1 MTVKQA
7 GGNVAVKTSQGVVE
21 VPKPSGEYFQQ
32 DAVEVLIRP
41 EMIYRA
47 DDQDDFRI
55 TGTIVRSAFL
65 GEKVE
70 YDIVLPDETL
80 LTWVNFEPQKASLMS
95 VGQSVAV
102 SFDSSNA
109 LVSKEVG

>member
-1 MTVKQA
+1 
-7 GGNVAVKTSQGVVE
+7 
-21 VPKPSGEYFQQ
+21 
-32 DAVEVLIRP
+32 
-41 EMIYRA
+41 MIYRA